1 MNAFATED
9 EARVAVIAAC
19 RALSAQGLNH
29 GKSGNVSVRWHRGGA
44 DGLLVTPSA
53 LPYEAMTPDDLV
65 WMSLADPPVVD
76 GARRPSSEWR
86 FHHAILGS
94 RPDMGAV
101 VHAHAPHAT
110 ALACLPRVQREGIPA
125 FHYMVAAAG
134 GRSIP
139 CAGYATFGTDALSA
153 AALAALQGVRA
164 CLLANHGLIACGVTL
179 ERAMALAVEVEA
191 LARMYA
197 LLLPLGE
204 PVVLS
209 DEEMSRVLERFADYR
224 P

>member
-9 EARVAVIAAC
+9 EARAAVIAAC
-19 RALSAQGLNH
+19 HRLSALGLNH

-44 DGLLVTPSA
+44 DGLILTPSA
-53 LPYEAMTPDDLV
+53 LPYEATTPDDLV
-65 WMSLADPPVVD
+65 WLSLADPPVVD
-76 GARRPSSEWR
+76 GHRRPSSEWR
-86 FHHAILGS
+86 FHHAIL
-94 RPDMGAV
+94 RTHAEAGAV
-101 VHAHAPHAT
+101 VHTHAPHAS

-139 CAGYATFGTDALSA
+139 CAGYATFGSDALSA
-153 AALAALQGVRA
+153 AALSALQGVRA
-164 CLLANHGLIACGVTL
+164 CLLANHGMIAWGATL
-179 ERAMALAVEVEA
+179 ERALWLAVEVEA

-197 LLLPLGE
+197 TLLPLGE
-204 PVVLS
+204 PALLG
-209 DEEMSRVLERFADYR
+209 DEEMARVLARFADYR

>member
-9 EARVAVIAAC
+9 EARTAVIDAC
-19 RALSAQGLNH
+19 LRMSAQGLNH
-29 GKSGNVSVRWHRGGA
+29 GKSGNASVRWHRGGA
-44 DGLLVTPSA
+44 DGLLLTPSA

-65 WMSLADPPVVD
+65 WLSLADPPVVD
-76 GARRPSSEWR
+76 GTRRPSSEWR
-86 FHHAILGS
+86 FHHAILRR
-94 RPDMGAV
+94 RPEVGAV

-110 ALACLPRVQREGIPA
+110 ALSCLPRVQREGIPA
-125 FHYMVAAAG
+125 FHYMVATAG

-153 AALAALQGVRA
+153 AALSALEGVRA
-164 CLLANHGLIACGVTL
+164 CLLANHGLVACGPTL
-179 ERAMALAVEVEA
+179 ERALALAVDVEA

-204 PVVLS
+204 PALLGA
-209 DEEMSRVLERFADYR
+209 EEMTRVLKRFADYR